1 MWEHETNL
9 DMAEI
14 YRQHYE
20 DALDEIRNLRWRI
33 KELESEKSTF
43 SNTFSNRD
51 TETGSFTFQNE
62 ER

>member
-43 SNTFSNRD
+43 SNRD
-51 TETGSFTFQNE
+51 IETGSFTFQNE

>member
-1 MWEHETNL
+1 MWERETNL

-33 KELESEKSTF
+33 RELESEK
-43 SNTFSNRD
+43 NTFSNRD

>member
-9 DMAEI
+9 DMTEI

-33 KELESEKSTF
+33 RELESEKS
-43 SNTFSNRD
+43 TFSNRD
-51 TETGSFTFQNE
+51 TETGSFIFQNE
-62 ER
+62 EK